1 MLPEQI
7 GCKRKFLLVFGAGPG
22 WGLSLGAQA
31 PRLRLRFQRNL
42 RSGTVICR

>member
-22 WGLSLGAQA
+22 WGLSYKTFHL
-31 PRLRLRFQRNL
+31 PRLILVNPDKL
-42 RSGTVICR
+42 VTN